1 MLNRL
6 ISLVKGHGNPKDG
19 YIKTSYSQCGED
31 LIIDFLFGQL
41 GIAKPG
47 YIDIGAHHP
56 SYINNTYL
64 FYLKGARGISI
75 EPDPALIAKFNSER
89 SEDINLNIGI
99 GDKNGEADFYIM
111 NEPTLNTF
119 VREEAERTAEE
130 KGGYHIK
137 EVKKI
142 KIAPLMDVINQYN
155 KGDFPDL
162 LSIDVEGLDEQ
173 ILKSIDYNLVV
184 PKVMCVETLTFSTQ
198 QGKGE
203 KKTELIEF
211 VKSKGYMVYA
221 DTYINTIFVK
231 TDIYV
236 K

>member
-1 MLNRL
+1 
-6 ISLVKGHGNPKDG
+6 
-19 YIKTSYSQCGED
+19 
-31 LIIDFLFGQL
+31 
-41 GIAKPG
+41 
-47 YIDIGAHHP
+47 
-56 SYINNTYL
+56 
-64 FYLKGARGISI
+64 
-75 EPDPALIAKFNSER
+75 
-89 SEDINLNIGI
+89 
-99 GDKNGEADFYIM
+99 
-111 NEPTLNTF
+111 
-119 VREEAERTAEE
+119 
-130 KGGYHIK
+130 
-137 EVKKI
+137 
-142 KIAPLMDVINQYN
+142 MDVINKYN

-203 KKTELIEF
+203 KKTALIEF
-211 VKSKGYMVYA
+211 VKSKGYMVYS

>member
-1 MLNRL
+1 MLRRL
-6 ISLVKGHGNPKDG
+6 ASLVRKSPDVKNN
-19 YIKTSYSQCGED
+19 YIRTSYSQCGED
-31 LIIDFLFGQL
+31 LVIDFLFNQM
-41 GIAKPG
+41 GIDKPS

-56 SYINNTYL
+56 RYINNTYL
-64 FYLKGARGISI
+64 FYLKGSRGINI
-75 EPDPALIAKFNSER
+75 EPDPSLISEFNSMR
-89 SEDINLNIGI
+89 SEDVNLNIGI

-119 VREEAERTAEE
+119 VKEEAERTEAE
-130 KGGYHIK
+130 KSVYKIK

-142 KIAPLMDVINQYN
+142 KISPLADVISKCSNG
-155 KGDFPDL
+155 KFPDL

-173 ILKSIDYNLVV
+173 ILRSIDYKTGA
-184 PKVMCVETLTFSTQ
+184 PKVMCVETLTFSAT
-198 QGKGE
+198 GNGV

-231 TDIYV
+231 EEFYM

>member
-1 MLNRL
+1 MLRRL
-6 ISLVKGHGNPKDG
+6 ASLVRKSPDAKNNYVHN
-19 YIKTSYSQCGED
+19 SYSQCGED
-31 LIIDFLFGQL
+31 LIIDFIFQQL
-41 GIAKPG
+41 AIDKPS

-56 SYINNTYL
+56 RFINNTYL
-64 FYLKGARGISI
+64 FYKKGARGISI
-75 EPDPALIAKFNSER
+75 EPDPSLIAEFNSLR
-89 SEDINLNIGI
+89 KEDINLNIGI

-119 VREEAERTAEE
+119 VREEAERTSDE

-142 KIAPLMDVINQYN
+142 MISPLADVINKYCN
-155 KGDFPDL
+155 GKFPDL

-173 ILKSIDYNLVV
+173 ILKSIDYNSAV
-184 PKVMCVETLTFSTQ
+184 PKVMCVETLTFSSK
-198 QGKGE
+198 GKGV

-211 VKSKGYMVYA
+211 VKSKGYMIYA

-231 TDIYV
+231 EDIYM